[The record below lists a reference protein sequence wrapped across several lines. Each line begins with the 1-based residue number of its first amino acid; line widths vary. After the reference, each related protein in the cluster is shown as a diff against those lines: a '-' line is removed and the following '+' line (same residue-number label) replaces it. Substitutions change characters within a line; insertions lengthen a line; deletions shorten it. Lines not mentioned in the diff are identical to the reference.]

1 MWKDYSADYIKNN
14 RSSGLSIRLSAFI
27 AALLLS
33 LLCGLFYNAW
43 KYEVERIEL
52 EEGAWQSRLVGEFDQ
67 EDIEAI
73 KNFASVKNV
82 VITEDALSGERADI
96 YFYDMDAVFSDTPRI
111 AGLVGVLPEK
121 TVYHYEL
128 LAMYLIRDEKDTAPR
143 LIFPLFIV
151 ITVLASLSLVMII
164 HNAFAVSM
172 NARIHQFGIF
182 SSIGATPKQI
192 RTCLLQEAAVL
203 CAVPVLVGNV
213 TGTAGSMGLLVLSNV
228 LLGSDIPGRHE
239 AVPGYH
245 PLFLLL
251 AFLVTVI
258 TIWIS
263 AWLPAC
269 KLSRLTPLEAI
280 RNTGELQLKRKKNAY
295 LLTLLFGVEGELA
308 GNALKA
314 QRKALRTASL
324 SLILSF
330 MAFTLMQCFVSLSVI
345 STKETYF
352 ERYRNAWDI
361 MVTVK
366 DAGTEFFEQTDSIQG
381 LNGVDSAIVY
391 QKAMAKRMITEEE
404 MSDEMKSFGGFT
416 HASDR
421 YVNKVDGGWL
431 VNALIMILDDNSFE
445 AYCEQI
451 GITPRLDGAVI
462 WNRIRDVTNP
472 DFRHPD
478 MMPYLRTH
486 DAGENDVS
494 VLKQSGKEEMTAKI
508 PVLSYTE
515 EVPVL
520 REEYAALDHYE
531 LVHFMPVS
539 LWEQVK
545 TQIGGVEEDIYI
557 RILGGENAALDEL
570 NALQSEIGQLIGR
583 EYTVECENRI
593 QEYEINDR
601 QIQGMKMIFSGF
613 CVLLAVI
620 GIGNVFSNTLGFAR
634 QRKREFARY
643 MSVGLTPNEIRKM
656 FCIEALVLAG
666 RPICITF
673 LPAVT
678 AVGYMLKMSYITVGE
693 FLEQTSFIPLFI
705 FTAAIAGSVAAA
717 YYLAWRSVRQ
727 ISLAE
732 VLKDD
737 TML

>member
-52 EEGAWQSRLVGEFDQ
+52 EEGAWQSRLIGEFDQ

-82 VITEDALSGERADI
+82 VITDDALSGERADI

-263 AWLPAC
+263 AWLTAC
-269 KLSRLTPLEAI
+269 K
-280 RNTGELQLKRKKNAY
+280 
-295 LLTLLFGVEGELA
+295 
-308 GNALKA
+308 
-314 QRKALRTASL
+314 
-324 SLILSF
+324 
-330 MAFTLMQCFVSLSVI
+330 
-345 STKETYF
+345 
-352 ERYRNAWDI
+352 
-361 MVTVK
+361 
-366 DAGTEFFEQTDSIQG
+366 
-381 LNGVDSAIVY
+381 
-391 QKAMAKRMITEEE
+391 
-404 MSDEMKSFGGFT
+404 
-416 HASDR
+416 
-421 YVNKVDGGWL
+421 
-431 VNALIMILDDNSFE
+431 
-445 AYCEQI
+445 
-451 GITPRLDGAVI
+451 
-462 WNRIRDVTNP
+462 
-472 DFRHPD
+472 
-478 MMPYLRTH
+478 
-486 DAGENDVS
+486 
-494 VLKQSGKEEMTAKI
+494 
-508 PVLSYTE
+508 
-515 EVPVL
+515 
-520 REEYAALDHYE
+520 
-531 LVHFMPVS
+531 
-539 LWEQVK
+539 
-545 TQIGGVEEDIYI
+545 
-557 RILGGENAALDEL
+557 
-570 NALQSEIGQLIGR
+570 
-583 EYTVECENRI
+583 
-593 QEYEINDR
+593 
-601 QIQGMKMIFSGF
+601 
-613 CVLLAVI
+613 
-620 GIGNVFSNTLGFAR
+620 
-634 QRKREFARY
+634 
-643 MSVGLTPNEIRKM
+643 
-656 FCIEALVLAG
+656 
-666 RPICITF
+666 
-673 LPAVT
+673 
-678 AVGYMLKMSYITVGE
+678 
-693 FLEQTSFIPLFI
+693 
-705 FTAAIAGSVAAA
+705 
-717 YYLAWRSVRQ
+717 
-727 ISLAE
+727 
-732 VLKDD
+732 
-737 TML
+737 